1 MKTTKNYYKIL
12 DVDKKATQE
21 EIKKAF
27 RKKAFK
33 YHPDVNNTKENE
45 NKFKEINEA
54 YEVLSDE
61 SKRKRYDN
69 PSPFDRNFMDF
80 NESFSESFWADFG
93 KPSSDGNGINFGG
106 FTINFGRGGFGTRDP
121 IQKDIKIGLNISLK
135 DAYCGCKK
143 TISYKREIYKKDNN
157 LKYGIKTIFSKES
170 LSVDIPPRIKKRSFI
185 KIEKKGNI
193 LSFDNTE
200 GDLYIQ
206 IDYPVEEDNHLV
218 QNDGSIICLLNIP
231 MINILREDVVTH
243 HILGDKESVEIK
255 LDSRKGNGAFYHISN
270 KGFNN
275 SDFIARVFYD
285 VPVIID
291 KEDREVIIGVLKKYG
306 KSNFS

>member
-12 DVDKKATQE
+12 DVDRKATQE

-45 NKFKEINEA
+45 DKFKEINEA
-54 YEVLSDE
+54 YEILSDE

-69 PSPFDRNFMDF
+69 PSPFGNDI
-80 NESFSESFWADFG
+80 FSGFEHHRDSFWTNFG
-93 KPSSDGNGINFGG
+93 EPTFDGNGINFGG
-106 FTINFGRGGFGTRDP
+106 FTVNFDRGGFSTPNPLQQDM
-121 IQKDIKIGLNISLK
+121 KIGFNISLK

-143 TISYKREIYKKDNN
+143 TINYQRKVYKKDNN
-157 LKYGIKTIFSKES
+157 FKYVIKTIINKES
-170 LSVDIPPRIKKRSFI
+170 LSIDIPPRTKRRTVF

-193 LSFDNTE
+193 SFDGSE

-206 IDYPVEEDNHLV
+206 IDYPVEDDGHLV

-291 KEDREVIIGVLKKYG
+291 KADREIIIGVLKKYG
-306 KSNFS
+306 KSNFP